1 MNEKLESW
9 NRHYTKGKSVLLYPD
24 ENLVRMLKN
33 YLNDHDNLNKLI
45 AVDLG
50 CGSGRHIKLLGEL
63 GIKKIIGID
72 ISYNALSICR
82 ERYNSFLLQAQGES
96 IPLKDNSIDIVVSW
110 GSLHYGKKK
119 SMNKILLEISR
130 ILKKSGMLF
139 GTLRTKR
146 DTSLKRGHHIGDDTW
161 ITDHKEINKTTVSF
175 YSEDELKSSLSIYR
189 DYRHGIMERSTIGDI
204 DMLISHW
211 FFWAKK

>member
-1 MNEKLESW
+1 MKEKLESW
-9 NRHYTKGKSVLLYPD
+9 NRHYTRAKSVLLYPD

-33 YLNDHDNLNKLI
+33 YLNDHDNISKLI

-50 CGSGRHIKLLGEL
+50 CGSGRHIKLIGEL
-63 GIKKIIGID
+63 GITKIIGID

-82 ERYNSFLLQAQGES
+82 ERYNSLLLQAQGDT

-110 GSLHYGKKK
+110 GSLHYGNKK

-139 GTLRTKR
+139 GTLRTNR
-146 DTSLKRGHHIGDDTW
+146 DTFLKRGNHIGDDTW
-161 ITDHKEINKTTVSF
+161 VTDHKEIHKTTVSF
-175 YSEDELKSSLSIYR
+175 YSEDELQNSLSIYR
-189 DYRHGIMERSTIGDI
+189 DYRYGIMERSTTGDT
-204 DMLISHW
+204 DVLISHW
-211 FFWAKK
+211 FFWAKM